1 MALMPAAQI
10 ALKRYNDGAGLI
22 AKLGAEQMP
31 QVVAKAE
38 TIYGN
43 ITAFPTLKGT
53 AAALG
58 RNQVTV
64 WISKL
69 LHNTALW
76 AGVNLSPTVT
86 VDEKTGTTVNM
97 DAERMNQTAEAIQ
110 TAAPWLTTPEVLIF
124 LQRFKEGRYERFYGT
139 YNPQVV
145 MQSLQQYLKERE
157 MEIQRIDR
165 ERRHRRIMQEAAEAK
180 RNAITREQWEAI
192 KAKQQQTD

>member
-58 RNQVTV
+58 RNQMTV

>member
-1 MALMPAAQI
+1 MAQMPAAQI

-76 AGVNLSPTVT
+76 AGVNLSPTT
-86 VDEKTGTTVNM
+86 TDKETGMTVNM

>member
-1 MALMPAAQI
+1 MAQMPAAQI

-22 AKLGAEQMP
+22 QKLGAEQMP
-31 QVVAKAE
+31 QVVAQTE

-53 AAALG
+53 AVALG

-157 MEIQRIDR
+157 IEIQRIDR
-165 ERRHRRIMQEAAEAK
+165 ERQHRKIMQEAAEAK

-192 KAKQQQTD
+192 KAKQRLND

>member
-1 MALMPAAQI
+1 MAQMPAAQI

-64 WISKL
+64 WINKL

-76 AGVNLSPTVT
+76 AGVNLSPTT
-86 VDEKTGTTVNM
+86 TDEETGMTVNM

-192 KAKQQQTD
+192 KAKQQKD